1 MSREE
6 KAIRGS
12 GDPTELWIPKERLE
26 LKDRIAQTKLN
37 KTKQSTGALPD
48 SYLRN
53 TDETEQG
60 SHWKD
65 LNSKN
70 SLQSTKPAVRLGNTF
85 TAGKKPPGRCG
96 GVPPQQQRAEVR
108 HPVSARLA
116 AEKMDES
123 ARLRTS
129 QIQRN
134 ERSSQGKLTSHG
146 SCVTSV
152 G

>member
-37 KTKQSTGALPD
+37 KTKQSAGAVPD

-65 LNSKN
+65 LNSMD
-70 SLQSTKPAVRLGNTF
+70 SLQSTKTGRE
-85 TAGKKPPGRCG
+85 AG
-96 GVPPQQQRAEVR
+96 
-108 HPVSARLA
+108 
-116 AEKMDES
+116 
-123 ARLRTS
+123 
-129 QIQRN
+129 
-134 ERSSQGKLTSHG
+134 
-146 SCVTSV
+146 
-152 G
+152 